1 MDRPCICQQ
10 KQSLLGGWIM
20 PSGLLHAQMY
30 RCIQVTRC
38 HKGVHC
44 NQLMS
49 STALQVELVKGV
61 LFTLPAEGSVPKAI
75 LDLNPSDE
83 ENEKDALQPQ
93 RPARQPETQDVIEL
107 DSE

>member
-1 MDRPCICQQ
+1 MPKRPF
-10 KQSLLGGWIM
+10 
-20 PSGLLHAQMY
+20 HAQVY
-30 RCIQVTRC
+30 HCRQVTGD

-44 NQLMS
+44 NRLTTL
-49 STALQVELVKGV
+49 TALQVELVKGV

-83 ENEKDALQPQ
+83 ENEEALQPQ
-93 RPARQPETQDVIEL
+93 RPFRQPETQDVIEL